1 MDEINRIHK
10 DLSGIDLEE
19 QILTKQSSILVMQ
32 QDDQLKEY
40 SLYNETRLQKSYFSG
55 LYQNQMPQLG
65 PYDLLELSDEVEWMK
80 LSSLKVSTTENE
92 QSKVIMT
99 DYEVILYNQTL

>member
-40 SLYNETRLQKSYFSG
+40 SLYNETRL
-55 LYQNQMPQLG
+55 
-65 PYDLLELSDEVEWMK
+65 
-80 LSSLKVSTTENE
+80 
-92 QSKVIMT
+92 
-99 DYEVILYNQTL
+99 